1 MLTTLYQ
8 DVNLTDV
15 QDEKISKFR
24 RKTLSSAI
32 KDNIDKIWKLLDCTL
47 VVSYVMLRF
56 GDIMLWL
63 L

>member
-56 GDIMLWL
+56 GEIMLWL

>member
-1 MLTTLYQ
+1 MLTVLYQ

-24 RKTLSSAI
+24 RKTLSTAI
-32 KDNIDKIWKLLDCTL
+32 KDNIDKIWQLLDNTL

-56 GDIMLWL
+56 DEVMLWL